1 MAQIVGGCLC
11 GKVRYSANA
20 EPMFTGACHCKTC
33 QKESGSAFNIVVAVP
48 QSALSI
54 QGSPKTYA
62 RSGDSGQQ
70 VVHRFCPDCGS
81 TITSEPAAMPGA
93 SIIRAGTLD
102 DTSWLQPAMEIYC
115 DNAQPW
121 VKLAG
126 ERQRFPGMP
135 QRPG

>member
-11 GKVRYSANA
+11 GQVRYSANA

-54 QGSPKTYA
+54 QGSPKTYT
-62 RSGDSGQQ
+62 RTGDSGQE
-70 VVHRFCPDCGS
+70 VHHRFCPDCGS

-115 DNAQPW
+115 ESAQRW
-121 VKLAG
+121 VNLGG